1 MVKLVQYSIRSKQE
15 YIFRTNAMRQIT
27 GGSALISK
35 AWDMLFDSAEDV
47 GLKVKRLN
55 GLDDSF
61 PTDTNEA
68 FEGGYDMVDLFRGGG
83 NDTVLFRDEN
93 AFRIANGAFTRTL
106 LEKAPGMIPMCVG
119 VEATLDYRKDWG
131 DLMDESEK
139 IKNSMMPGRSIAMMP
154 FSQMDRKT
162 FQPIVTAND
171 TELSAE
177 ALAKQNASKGD
188 PSITEKNSKLDNLLN
203 KNDSKSLLAVIH
215 ADGNNMGA
223 KIIKLLGNESD
234 YSVCIPLMRKFTRC
248 TAQAFA
254 GSEIVSRIEKLGY
267 PLHWIIKD
275 GDDVTLVCNA
285 NYAEKIAVEY
295 LKAVSEQQVN
305 IGSEKF
311 NYNSCA
317 GICIFHSHFPFSVA
331 YALAEDACSNAK
343 RKVHGT
349 GTDGIIEE
357 SWLDY
362 HFVHYGIGGDL
373 QNIRLEHGTE
383 SRMARPLGVCCKD
396 SEYFTVDR
404 IKELRRIVCEGEL
417 SISRSNLKTIS
428 AEWERNMSEG
438 RSDMERVY
446 FRTPGL
452 REALEALFGNDKNN
466 ILKAIYDL
474 TEVYDIDWFKD
485 EVDEK

>member
-1 MVKLVQYSIRSKQE
+1 MVKLAQYSIRSKQE
-15 YIFRTNAMRQIT
+15 YIFRTNAMRQIQ

-35 AWDMLFDSAEDV
+35 AWDMLIDSAKSV
-47 GLKVKRLN
+47 GLKVKELN
-55 GLDDSF
+55 ELDDSF
-61 PTDTNEA
+61 PTDPNAA

-93 AFRIANGAFTRTL
+93 AFRVANGAFTRTL

-119 VEATLDYRKDWG
+119 VDATLDYRKDWEN
-131 DLMDESEK
+131 LMKESEK

-162 FQPIVTAND
+162 FQPIVTASG

-177 ALAKQNASKGD
+177 ALAKQDASKGD
-188 PSITEKNSKLDNLLN
+188 TSITKENRMLDDMLK

-223 KIIKLLGNESD
+223 KIIKLLGEEND

-248 TAQAFA
+248 TAQAFT
-254 GSEIVSRIEKLGY
+254 GDEVVSRIEKLGHK
-267 PLHWIIKD
+267 LRWIIKD
-275 GDDVTLVCNA
+275 GDDVTLVCDA
-285 NYAEKIAVEY
+285 HDAEKIAVEY
-295 LKAVSEQQVN
+295 LKAVSEQQAD
-305 IGSEKF
+305 IGGKKF

-317 GICIFHSHFPFSVA
+317 GICIFHSHFPFSTA
-331 YALAEDACSNAK
+331 YALAEDACRNAK

-349 GTDGIIEE
+349 GDDGIIEE

-362 HFVHYGIGGDL
+362 HFIHYGVGGDL
-373 QNIRLEHGTE
+373 QKIRLEHGTD
-383 SRMARPLGVCCKD
+383 SRMARPLGVCCKE
-396 SEYFTVDR
+396 SECFTVDR
-404 IKELRRIVCEGEL
+404 IKEFRRIVYEGEL

-428 AEWERNMSEG
+428 AEWERDMNEG
-438 RSDMERVY
+438 LADMERVY

-452 REALEALFGNDKNN
+452 REALTDLFVTDGN

-474 TEVYDIDWFKD
+474 TEVYDIEWFKD